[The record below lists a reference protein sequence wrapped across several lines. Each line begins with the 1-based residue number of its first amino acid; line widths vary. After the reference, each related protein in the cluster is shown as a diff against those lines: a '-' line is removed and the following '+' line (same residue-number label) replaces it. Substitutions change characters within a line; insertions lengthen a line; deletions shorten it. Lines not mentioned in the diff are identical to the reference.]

1 MVILNYLIIC
11 RLVNNELVAAQQYL
25 EEAAKVDLPGLLKNL
40 SEILANTQCD
50 PISRMQAGLQLKNAI
65 YSKDSSVRGS
75 YYERWLQMPSE
86 YTNYIKQK
94 VRR

>member
-1 MVILNYLIIC
+1 M
-11 RLVNNELVAAQQYL
+11 NNELVAAQQYL

-65 YSKDSSVRGS
+65 YSKDIAVRFS
-75 YYERWLQMPSE
+75 YHDRWLQMPLE

-94 VRR
+94 VGCS